1 MSQEKEVVIRLY
13 KTHYH
18 SLYNFFLKRLGSH
31 EDAADAVQEAF
42 KRLIGS
48 NGTGK
53 MKSPEAYL
61 FQIAKNLVVDMLR
74 SKSIHAKYIES
85 VEIEEQ
91 LSTIPLPDVALDTQ
105 KRKKLV
111 QKALSELP
119 SRCREVFILHRFDN
133 LTYSQIAKRLNIS
146 TRTVENHIAKALFYL
161 RKHLA
166 ALK

>member
-1 MSQEKEVVIRLY
+1 MSQEKELLIRLY
-13 KTHYH
+13 KSHYH
-18 SLYNFFLKRLGSH
+18 SLYSFFLKRLGSH

-61 FQIAKNLVVDMLR
+61 FRIAKNLVSDMLR
-74 SKSIHAKYIES
+74 SKSIHSKYIES

-146 TRTVENHIAKALFYL
+146 TKTVENHITKALFHL